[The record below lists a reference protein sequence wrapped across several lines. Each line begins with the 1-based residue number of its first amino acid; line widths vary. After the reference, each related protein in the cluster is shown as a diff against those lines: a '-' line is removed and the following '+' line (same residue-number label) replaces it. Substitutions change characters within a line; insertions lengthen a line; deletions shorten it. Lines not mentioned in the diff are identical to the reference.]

1 VRIVIPFFFLVSFAA
16 FAHPQDP
23 QADTKKVQGEIS
35 TALDAIKKAIADK
48 DVKRLQ
54 FLYAEGYT
62 HTHGSGKI
70 DGRDARI
77 VSLLAGEPV
86 VETAPMSEIAVR
98 GYGGHTAI
106 MQGRSPILNLKEQKY
121 YDFRWIWVFVRDDSA
136 WRLAA
141 SQATRLPDPP
151 REKP

>member
-1 VRIVIPFFFLVSFAA
+1 MKWIAFLICFLGFSVS
-16 FAHPQDP
+16 AHPQSPAEDGK
-23 QADTKKVQGEIS
+23 TGSELGVVHN
-35 TALDAIKKAIADK
+35 AIKKAVADK

-54 FLYAEGYT
+54 ALYAEGYT

-77 VSLLAGEPV
+77 VSLLASEPV

-98 GYGGHTAI
+98 SYGGHTAI

-121 YDFRWIWVFVRDDSA
+121 YDFRWIWVFVRDGGN

>member
-1 VRIVIPFFFLVSFAA
+1 M
-16 FAHPQDP
+16 
-23 QADTKKVQGEIS
+23 
-35 TALDAIKKAIADK
+35 KAVADK

-54 FLYAEGYT
+54 ALYAEGYT

-98 GYGGHTAI
+98 SYGGHTAI
-106 MQGRSPILNLKEQKY
+106 MQGRSPILNVNENRY
-121 YDFRWIWVFVRDDSA
+121 YDFRWIWVFVREGET

-141 SQATRLPDPP
+141 SQATRLPEPP

>member
-1 VRIVIPFFFLVSFAA
+1 MRALAA
-16 FAHPQDP
+16 LLLLAATAWAHPPAAAEDAKLRTEVLQFREE
-23 QADTKKVQGEIS
+23 VQ
-35 TALDAIKKAIADK
+35 KAVAAK

-54 FLYAEGYT
+54 KLYAEGFT

-70 DGRDARI
+70 DGRDQRI

-86 VETAPMSEIAVR
+86 VELAPMSEIAVR
-98 GYGGHTAI
+98 GHGGHTAI
-106 MQGRSPILNLKEQKY
+106 LQARSPILNVKEQRY
-121 YDFRWIWVFVRDDSA
+121 YDFRWIWVLVQENGG